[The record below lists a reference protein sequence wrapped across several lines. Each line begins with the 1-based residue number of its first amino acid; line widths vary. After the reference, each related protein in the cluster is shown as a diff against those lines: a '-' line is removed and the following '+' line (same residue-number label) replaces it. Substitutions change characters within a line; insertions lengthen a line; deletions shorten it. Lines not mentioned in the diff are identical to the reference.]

1 MIGFILRR
9 LLSGVV
15 VLFGVVVLVFVLGR
29 VIPGDPCI
37 AAYGEKATPQLCA
50 AFSDRYGLDE
60 PIPVQLGIYLGILS
74 SEGSVLSEGGGLNV
88 LPAVLGGGDNGLL
101 HGDLDNSIRFN
112 RPVLDIVAERLPVT
126 VELTIFAMLFAVTVG
141 IPLGIA
147 SALRRNSPVDV
158 VSMVGANI
166 GVAMPVFVL
175 GLFLQIVFAVT
186 LRDTFLSLPPSGRL
200 SAGSVPPDINEAWGL
215 GPVEGPLG
223 SIFVFLS
230 NMYLV
235 NAILTLNGELFVDS
249 FRHLILPAIA
259 VGTIPLAI
267 IARITRSSLLEVLGH
282 DYIRTARAKGLRE
295 QSVVVR
301 HGLRTALLPVVTVIG
316 LSLGA
321 LLSGAVLTE
330 TIFNLTGIGKTIL
343 DAVNGRDYIMIQG
356 ITLLIAIVFVVV
368 NLLVDI
374 SYAVLD
380 PRVRLS

>member
-9 LLSGVV
+9 LLSGIV

-50 AFSDRYGLDE
+50 AFSLRYGLDE
-60 PIPVQLGIYLGILS
+60 PIPIQLGIYLGILS
-74 SEGSVLSEGGGLNV
+74 SDGSMLSEGGGLNV
-88 LPAVLGGGDNGLL
+88 LPAVLGGGENGLL

-175 GLFLQIVFAVT
+175 GLFLQIIFAVT

-200 SAGSVPPDINEAWGL
+200 TAGAIPPPINEAWGI
-215 GPVEGPLG
+215 GEVGGPLG

-235 NAILTLNGELFVDS
+235 NAILTLNGPLFVDS

-295 QSVVVR
+295 QSVVIR

-374 SYAVLD
+374 SYAILD
-380 PRVRLS
+380 PRVRIS